1 MIKDILILLTK
12 FVRTEII
19 GAIEL
24 MIWLVIKNNDFYLM
38 LWNTDDVRPAMAL
51 GLLSIPMISAIQ
63 EYQQKKRDIN
73 QLISRIKF

>member
-19 GAIEL
+19 SAIEL
-24 MIWLVIKNNDFYLM
+24 MIWLTIKNNDFYLM
-38 LWNTDDVRPAMAL
+38 LWNTDYVRPAMAL
-51 GLLSIPMISAIQ
+51 GLVSIPIISAIQ
-63 EYQQKKRDIN
+63 EYQQKKRDIT